1 MMAGATVALVA
12 LGLSL
17 TVFAGPLY
25 AVARSG
31 ADDLVARTPYIEA
44 VFAQT
49 VDDRVVR

>member
-1 MMAGATVALVA
+1 MAGATAALVV

-17 TVFAGPLY
+17 TVFAGPVY

-31 ADDLVARTPYIEA
+31 ADALVARTPYIDA

-49 VDDRVVR
+49 VDERVAR